1 MQSDN
6 EFYIIKSK
14 LKQTDNSM
22 KKPIVIIGIGE
33 LGTEFA
39 RGFLRSGYP
48 VYPVTRKTN
57 INELSQQLPDPE
69 LVLVAVQ
76 EQALDPVLQSLPK
89 CWRDK
94 LALIQNE
101 LLPRHWRKF
110 NIPQPTVA
118 VVWFEKKPDMVLT
131 NILYT
136 PVYGPKADVMIE
148 ALTQLGI
155 PGKRLENEEE
165 LLYELVRK
173 ALYILT
179 VNICGL
185 VQNCTVGELWEKHR
199 DLALEVAHECIQILS
214 WLCGKKLDEQQLIDG
229 VVEGIQDCPHRKC
242 LGRRAQSRLERAL
255 FYAQEAGIDTPKLL
269 EIQQRYT
276 TSK

>member
-1 MQSDN
+1 
-6 EFYIIKSK
+6 
-14 LKQTDNSM
+14 M

-33 LGTEFA
+33 LGAEFA

-48 VYPVTRKTN
+48 VYPVTRQTN

-69 LVLVAVQ
+69 LVLIAVQ
-76 EQALDPVLQSLPK
+76 EQALEPVLKTIPPGWQ
-89 CWRDK
+89 DK

-101 LLPRHWRKF
+101 LLPRHWQQFKL
-110 NIPQPTVA
+110 PQPTVA

-136 PVYGPKADVMIE
+136 PVYGPKANVIIE

-155 PGKRLENEEE
+155 PSKQLNNEDE

-185 VQNCTVGELWEKHR
+185 VENCTVGELWEKHR
-199 DLALEVAHECIQILS
+199 NLALSVMHECIQILS
-214 WLCGKKLDEQQLIDG
+214 WLCNKKLNEQQLIDG
-229 VVEGIQDCPHRKC
+229 VVEGIKDCPHRKC
-242 LGRRAQSRLERAL
+242 LGRRAKSRLERAL
-255 FYAQEAGIDTPKLL
+255 QYAQEAGINTPKLL
-269 EIQQRYT
+269 EIQQH
-276 TSK
+276 SA

>member
-1 MQSDN
+1 
-6 EFYIIKSK
+6 
-14 LKQTDNSM
+14 M

-33 LGTEFA
+33 LGAEFA

-48 VYPVTRKTN
+48 VYPVTRQTN
-57 INELSQQLPDPE
+57 ITDLSQQLADPE

-76 EQALDPVLQSLPK
+76 EQALEQVLQTIPAV
-89 CWRDK
+89 WQDK
-94 LALIQNE
+94 LVLIQNE
-101 LLPRHWRKF
+101 LLPRHWQRF
-110 NIPQPTVA
+110 NLPEPTVA

-155 PGKRLENEEE
+155 PCKRLANEDE

-185 VQNCTVGELWEKHR
+185 VENCSVGELWEKHR
-199 DLALEVAHECIQILS
+199 DLALSVAHESILILS
-214 WLCGKKLDEQQLIDG
+214 WLCGKTLDEQSLIDG

-242 LGRRAQSRLERAL
+242 LGRRARFRLERAL
-255 FYAQEAGIDTPKLL
+255 HTAREAGIDTPKLL
-269 EIQQRYT
+269 QIHQQI
-276 TSK
+276 TS